1 MDEERLKY
9 VEEFGVFFE
18 QLGGSRMLGRVLG
31 ALMVSDPP
39 EMSAEELAEVLRA
52 SRGSISTAT
61 RTLVGMQ
68 MVQRLTRSGERR
80 DYFKVKPDAWWET
93 TRQRAAQIREFR
105 ALAERGLDLVGP
117 ADPEVRMS
125 LEEMRDFYEFWEEHI
140 YEVLRA
146 WEERK
151 ER

>member
-1 MDEERLKY
+1 
-9 VEEFGVFFE
+9 
-18 QLGGSRMLGRVLG
+18 
-31 ALMVSDPP
+31 MVSDPP

-61 RTLVGMQ
+61 RTLVGMG
-68 MVQRLTRSGERR
+68 MVQRMTRPGERR
-80 DYFKVKPDAWWET
+80 DYFKIKPDAWWET